1 MTDKPTFSDFLEDD
15 RVHIFDG
22 AIGTLIYGRG
32 VFVNVCYDALV
43 LEQPELIRQI
53 HADYAAAGAELI
65 ETNTFG
71 ANPMKLSGY
80 GLEEKTREINREAA
94 ILARSAPQGL
104 FRPNPTPVFP
114 GRWETGRSTWPAPST
129 WPSTPGD

>member
-94 ILARSAPQGL
+94 ILETFSDFNEIEAAYRAVRAL
-104 FRPNPTPVFP
+104 TELP
-114 GRWETGRSTWPAPST
+114 G
-129 WPSTPGD
+129 PGGVGW